1 MIEVEQKF
9 ILSEKDEQL
18 LTRGANFLGE
28 KTFTDIYYDTA
39 DYALGKNDIWLR
51 RRGEKWEVKIPT
63 GNPGKKVTRQYQ
75 EIEGEEKIRQ
85 VFDVAPKNDF
95 ISDIAE
101 YGYAPFCE
109 CQTTRR
115 KYAREKFIIDLD
127 VASCGEDF
135 SYRIGEIEMMVP
147 SEEQAEFATEEI
159 LQFAKSLGLEALP
172 VRGKVV
178 EYLKRKKPDHYQALM
193 EAGVVWE

>member
-9 ILSEKDEQL
+9 ILTEKDEQL
-18 LTRGANFLGE
+18 LTQGAQFLGE

-39 DYALGKNDIWLR
+39 EYTLTKSNIWLR
-51 RRGEKWEVKIPT
+51 KRGENWEVKIPT
-63 GNPGKKVTRQYQ
+63 GNTGNGMTQQYQ

-95 ISDIAE
+95 EKDITE
-101 YGYAPFCE
+101 YGYAPFCI

-127 VASCGEDF
+127 TAAIGEDF
-135 SYRIGEIEMMVP
+135 SYHIGEIEMMVP
-147 SEEQAEFATEEI
+147 SEEQAENATEEI
-159 LQFAKSLGLEALP
+159 LRFAKSLGIEALP
-172 VRGKVV
+172 VRGKVI